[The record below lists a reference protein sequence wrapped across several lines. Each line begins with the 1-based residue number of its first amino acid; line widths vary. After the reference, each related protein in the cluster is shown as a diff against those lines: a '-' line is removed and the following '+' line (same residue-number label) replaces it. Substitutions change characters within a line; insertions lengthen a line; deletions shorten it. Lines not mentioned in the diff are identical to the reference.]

1 MARSLCLIFIR
12 CRGIRMDTKPKNKS
26 YKLTTELSAP
36 GAERKI
42 LQSFFKEVKEKNVA
56 VFTSPA

>member
-1 MARSLCLIFIR
+1 
-12 CRGIRMDTKPKNKS
+12 MDTKPKNKS

-42 LQSFFKEVKEKNVA
+42 LRPFFKEVKEKKVA